1 MRILGI
7 DPGSRATGFGCVEV
21 KTGRITD
28 RPRLIEAGVL
38 RLPARDSLWS
48 RLAELFDDITGIIE
62 SVEPDRIAI
71 EKLYAHYAHPT
82 TAIVMGHARGVI
94 CLAAERHG
102 VQIEELG
109 ATEVK
114 KATTGHGHATKR
126 QIQIAIQAEFGLPEP
141 PHPSDVADA
150 LAIALTAARNIAVA
164 RSITTLNP

>member
-21 KTGRITD
+21 RDAHPTA
-28 RPRLIEAGVL
+28 RPRLVDAGVL
-38 RLPARDSLWS
+38 RLPPKDSLWT
-48 RLAELFDDITGIIE
+48 RLAELFDDITGVIA
-62 SVEPDRIAI
+62 SVQPDCIAI

-94 CLAAERHG
+94 CLAAQQQG
-102 VQIEELG
+102 VAIEELG

-114 KATTGHGHATKR
+114 KSTTGHGHATKR
-126 QIQIAIQAEFGLPEP
+126 QIQIAVQAEFGLPEP

-150 LAIALTAARNIAVA
+150 LAIALTAARNRAVA
-164 RSITTLNP
+164 NAISPLNP